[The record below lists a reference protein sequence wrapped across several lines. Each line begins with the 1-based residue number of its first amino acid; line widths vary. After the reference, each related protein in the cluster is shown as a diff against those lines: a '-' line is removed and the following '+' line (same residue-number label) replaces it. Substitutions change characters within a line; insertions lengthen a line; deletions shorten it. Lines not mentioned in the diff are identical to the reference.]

1 MESIGSRIKEVRERK
16 GLTQKQ
22 VAEEVGITEATLS
35 RYENDLREPKAEIVS
50 KLAKTLGVSSDF
62 LLCKTNVQQP
72 WWEKD
77 EEPTDIELE
86 EFIKNNSNIKLMGD
100 PLDEKAKDDVLMFLR
115 AAHQMIKEKRK
126 AEEEVG
132 KE

>member
-1 MESIGSRIKEVRERK
+1 MESIGSRIKEVREQK

-50 KLAKTLGVSSDF
+50 KLAKALGVSSDF
-62 LLCKTNVQQP
+62 LLGKTNVQQP

-77 EEPTDIELE
+77 GEPTDIELE
-86 EFIKNNSNIKLMGD
+86 DFIKNNSNIKLMGN
-100 PLDEKAKDDVLMFLR
+100 PLDEDAKDDVLMFLR
-115 AAHQMIKEKRK
+115 AAHQLIKEKRK
-126 AEEEVG
+126 AEEEG
-132 KE
+132 K